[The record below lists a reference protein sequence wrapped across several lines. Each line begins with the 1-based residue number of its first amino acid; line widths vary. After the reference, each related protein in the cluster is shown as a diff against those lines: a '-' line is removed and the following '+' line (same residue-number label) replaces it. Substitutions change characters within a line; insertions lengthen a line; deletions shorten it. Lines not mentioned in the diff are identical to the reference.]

1 MRISDWSS
9 DVCSSDLLAA
19 AEKVIHACGASVE
32 TALTA
37 PSHRPPLRH
46 SRRRKLLREKK
57 PSISGQRPAKGSP
70 CCRRNKSNGARSYQG
85 SPREPVSLALSL
97 RRKAAIPADRQSVRS
112 GKRVSVRV

>member
-57 PSISGQRPAKGSP
+57 PSISGHSPEKGSP
-70 CCRRNKSNGARSYQG
+70 FCSRNKSNGPRSYNG
-85 SPREPVSLALSL
+85 SPREPVSPAVTD
-97 RRKAAIPADRQSVRS
+97 RKIAV
-112 GKRVSVRV
+112 